1 MALNMQQET
10 CHRIFIYNTFF
21 SFSLKPSNIC
31 WGNGYINNNNSYI
44 YHKSMQEYGFILIYV
59 IVIIII
65 IQLKLQKAFPRA
77 KLFCFIYAFV
87 NCITDFSGEGLI
99 FHEY

>member
-1 MALNMQQET
+1 
-10 CHRIFIYNTFF
+10 
-21 SFSLKPSNIC
+21 
-31 WGNGYINNNNSYI
+31 
-44 YHKSMQEYGFILIYV
+44 MQEYGFILIYV